1 MFKVHKVMIIYIYIY
16 THCDII
22 TKVKFISISSHIVTI
37 KKFLILMKPNL
48 SFSFLLSLELLSPI

>member
-1 MFKVHKVMIIYIYIY
+1 MFKVHKVMILYIYI
-16 THCDII
+16 HCDMI

-37 KKFLILMKPNL
+37 KKFLILMKSNL